1 MEKQNYKLEQLR
13 YFVNLFKID
22 SFFFLQY
29 DFMYLRSIIE
39 RAIDKKYFKAVT
51 FLVDYMLHPE
61 NSNYSFQA
69 FLMTDL
75 P

>member
-1 MEKQNYKLEQLR
+1 MEKQNFKLEQLKQ
-13 YFVNLFKID
+13 FVNVFKID
-22 SFFFLQY
+22 SFFYLQY
-29 DFMYLRSIIE
+29 DFMYMRSVIE

-51 FLVDYMLHPE
+51 YLIDYMLNPK
-61 NSNYSFQA
+61 NSNYSFQI

>member
-1 MEKQNYKLEQLR
+1 MH
-13 YFVNLFKID
+13 
-22 SFFFLQY
+22 
-29 DFMYLRSIIE
+29 LRSIIE

-61 NSNYSFQA
+61 NSNYSFKA

>member
-39 RAIDKKYFKAVT
+39 RAIDKKYFKTVT